1 MDKNKIEVFAKQ
13 IKSELKFDYNL
24 KKLNWFNIGGD
35 AKVFFKPDNLN
46 DLVTFLKTFGKS
58 EKIFVL
64 GAGSNILI
72 TDNKFDGFVVKL
84 GKNFSNISLLP
95 NNIIVAGSAV
105 SDKKLSNFAMENNIG
120 GFEFLL
126 CIPGTIGGG
135 LKINSGCFG
144 KEFKDILL
152 SVQVIDRKG
161 VIKTIPSSKIKF
173 GYRHSPLDKDLIFL
187 SASFQGKKKK
197 REEINKEINKLKEE
211 KNKRQP
217 SRIKTGGSTF
227 KNPINQTDIKVWEL
241 IKNSISTTKS
251 FGDAKISEKHAN
263 FFINIGSATS
273 NEMLQLIKKAH
284 GEVMKRF
291 KVNLSLEVKLM
302 GFSEDEIEGL
312 C

>member
-35 AKVFFKPDNLN
+35 AKVFFKPDNLD

-105 SDKKLSNFAMENNIG
+105 SDKNLSNFAMENNIG
-120 GFEFLL
+120 GFEFLS

-135 LKINSGCFG
+135 LRINSGCFG

-173 GYRHSPLDKDLIFL
+173 GYRYSPLDKDLIFL
-187 SASFQGKKKK
+187 SASFQGKKKN

-211 KNKRQP
+211 KNRRQP

-251 FGDAKISEKHAN
+251 FGDAKISEKHCN
-263 FFINIGSATS
+263 FLVNSKNAKFEDMMKLINFIKSEVEKKKNI
-273 NEMLQLIKKAH
+273 K
-284 GEVMKRF
+284 
-291 KVNLSLEVKLM
+291 LET
-302 GFSEDEIEGL
+302 EIEIIE
-312 C
+312 

>member
-1 MDKNKIEVFAKQ
+1 MDKNKIEEFAKH

-35 AKVFFKPDNLN
+35 AKVFFKPDNLD

-120 GFEFLL
+120 GFEFLS

-135 LKINSGCFG
+135 LRINSGCFG

-152 SVQVIDRKG
+152 SVQVIDRNG

-187 SASFQGKKKK
+187 SASFQGKKKN

-211 KNKRQP
+211 KNRRQP

-251 FGDAKISEKHAN
+251 FGDAKISEKHCN
-263 FFINIGSATS
+263 FLVNSKNAKFEDMMKLINFIKSEVEKKKNI
-273 NEMLQLIKKAH
+273 K
-284 GEVMKRF
+284 
-291 KVNLSLEVKLM
+291 LET
-302 GFSEDEIEGL
+302 EIEIIE
-312 C
+312 

>member
-1 MDKNKIEVFAKQ
+1 MNKNKIEVFAKQ

-35 AKVFFKPDNLN
+35 AKVFFKPDNLD

-72 TDNKFDGFVVKL
+72 TDKKFDGFVVKL

-95 NNIIVAGSAV
+95 NNIVVAGSAV
-105 SDKKLSNFAMENNIG
+105 SDKNLSNFAMENNIG
-120 GFEFLL
+120 GFEFLS

-135 LKINSGCFG
+135 LRINSGCFG

-152 SVQVIDRKG
+152 SVQVIDRNG
-161 VIKTIPSSKIKF
+161 IIKTIPSSKIKF

-187 SASFQGKKKK
+187 SASFQGKKKN

-211 KNKRQP
+211 KNRRQP

-241 IKNSISTTKS
+241 IKNSIPTTKS
-251 FGDAKISEKHAN
+251 FGDAKISEKHCN
-263 FFINIGSATS
+263 FLVNSKNAKFEDMMKLINFIKSEVEKKKNI
-273 NEMLQLIKKAH
+273 K
-284 GEVMKRF
+284 
-291 KVNLSLEVKLM
+291 LET
-302 GFSEDEIEGL
+302 EIEIIE
-312 C
+312 

>member
-1 MDKNKIEVFAKQ
+1 MDKNKIEEFAKH

-35 AKVFFKPDNLN
+35 AKVFFKPDNLD

-120 GFEFLL
+120 GFEFLS

-135 LKINSGCFG
+135 LRINSGCFG
-144 KEFKDILL
+144 REFKDILL

-173 GYRHSPLDKDLIFL
+173 AYRHSPLDKDLIFL
-187 SASFQGKKKK
+187 SASFQGIKKNK
-197 REEINKEINKLKEE
+197 EEINKEINKLKEE
-211 KNKRQP
+211 KNRRQP

-241 IKNSISTTKS
+241 IKTSISTTKS
-251 FGDAKISEKHAN
+251 FGDAKISEKHCN
-263 FFINIGSATS
+263 FLVNSKNAKFEDMMKLINFIKSEVEKKKNI
-273 NEMLQLIKKAH
+273 K
-284 GEVMKRF
+284 
-291 KVNLSLEVKLM
+291 LET
-302 GFSEDEIEGL
+302 EIEIIE
-312 C
+312 

>member
-1 MDKNKIEVFAKQ
+1 MDKNKIEAFAKQ

-35 AKVFFKPDNLN
+35 AKFFFKPDNLD

-105 SDKKLSNFAMENNIG
+105 SDKNLSNFAMENNIG
-120 GFEFLL
+120 GFEFLS

-135 LKINSGCFG
+135 LRINSGCFG

-187 SASFQGKKKK
+187 SASFQGKKKN

-211 KNKRQP
+211 KNRRQP

-241 IKNSISTTKS
+241 IKNSIPTTKS
-251 FGDAKISEKHAN
+251 FGDAKISEKHCN
-263 FFINIGSATS
+263 FLVNSKNAKFEDMMKLINFIKSEVEKKKNI
-273 NEMLQLIKKAH
+273 K
-284 GEVMKRF
+284 
-291 KVNLSLEVKLM
+291 LET
-302 GFSEDEIEGL
+302 EIEIIE
-312 C
+312 

>member
-1 MDKNKIEVFAKQ
+1 MDKNKIEEFAKH

-35 AKVFFKPDNLN
+35 TKVFFKPDNLD

-64 GAGSNILI
+64 GAGA
-72 TDNKFDGFVVKL
+72 KL

-105 SDKKLSNFAMENNIG
+105 SDKNLSNFAMENNIG
-120 GFEFLL
+120 GFEFLS

-135 LKINSGCFG
+135 LRINSGCFG

-161 VIKTIPSSKIKF
+161 LIKTIPSSKIKF
-173 GYRHSPLDKDLIFL
+173 GYRYSPLDKDLIFL
-187 SASFQGKKKK
+187 SASFQGKKKN

-211 KNKRQP
+211 KNRRQP

-241 IKNSISTTKS
+241 IKNSIPTTKS
-251 FGDAKISEKHAN
+251 FGDAKISEKHCN
-263 FFINIGSATS
+263 FLVNSKNAKFEDMMKLINFIKSEVEKKKNI
-273 NEMLQLIKKAH
+273 K
-284 GEVMKRF
+284 
-291 KVNLSLEVKLM
+291 LET
-302 GFSEDEIEGL
+302 EIEIIE
-312 C
+312 

>member
-1 MDKNKIEVFAKQ
+1 MDKNKLEEFAKH

-35 AKVFFKPDNLN
+35 AKVFFKPDNLD
-46 DLVTFLKTFGKS
+46 DLVTFLKIFGKS

-84 GKNFSNISLLP
+84 GKNFSNISLLQ

-105 SDKKLSNFAMENNIG
+105 SDKNLSNFAMENNIG
-120 GFEFLL
+120 GFEFLS

-135 LKINSGCFG
+135 LRINSGCFG

-152 SVQVIDRKG
+152 SVQVIDRNG

-187 SASFQGKKKK
+187 SASFQGKKKN

-211 KNKRQP
+211 KNRRQP

-241 IKNSISTTKS
+241 IKSSIPTTKS
-251 FGDAKISEKHAN
+251 FGDAKISEKHCN
-263 FFINIGSATS
+263 FLVNSKNAKFEDMMKLINFIKSEVEKKKNI
-273 NEMLQLIKKAH
+273 K
-284 GEVMKRF
+284 
-291 KVNLSLEVKLM
+291 LET
-302 GFSEDEIEGL
+302 EIEIIE
-312 C
+312 

>member
-1 MDKNKIEVFAKQ
+1 MDKNKLEEFAKH

-35 AKVFFKPDNLN
+35 AKVFFKPDNLD
-46 DLVTFLKTFGKS
+46 DLVTFLKIFGKS

-84 GKNFSNISLLP
+84 GKNFSNISLLQ

-105 SDKKLSNFAMENNIG
+105 SDKNLSNFAMENNIG
-120 GFEFLL
+120 GFEFLS

-135 LKINSGCFG
+135 LRINSGCFG

-152 SVQVIDRKG
+152 SVQVIDRNG

-187 SASFQGKKKK
+187 SASFQGKKKN

-211 KNKRQP
+211 KNRRQP

-241 IKNSISTTKS
+241 IKNSIPTTKS
-251 FGDAKISEKHAN
+251 FGDAKISEKHCN
-263 FFINIGSATS
+263 FLVNSKNAKFEDMMKLINFIKSEVEKKKNI
-273 NEMLQLIKKAH
+273 K
-284 GEVMKRF
+284 
-291 KVNLSLEVKLM
+291 LET
-302 GFSEDEIEGL
+302 EIEIIE
-312 C
+312 

>member
-35 AKVFFKPDNLN
+35 AKVFFKPDNLD
-46 DLVTFLKTFGKS
+46 DLVTFLKTFGKD

-105 SDKKLSNFAMENNIG
+105 SDKNLSNFAMENNIG
-120 GFEFLL
+120 GFEFLS

-135 LKINSGCFG
+135 LRINSGCFG

-152 SVQVIDRKG
+152 SVQVIDRNG

-187 SASFQGKKKK
+187 SASFQGKKKN

-211 KNKRQP
+211 KNRRQP

-241 IKNSISTTKS
+241 IKNSIPTTKS
-251 FGDAKISEKHAN
+251 FGDAKISEKHCN
-263 FFINIGSATS
+263 FLVNSKNAKFEDMMKLINFIKSEVEKKKNI
-273 NEMLQLIKKAH
+273 K
-284 GEVMKRF
+284 
-291 KVNLSLEVKLM
+291 LET
-302 GFSEDEIEGL
+302 EIEIIE
-312 C
+312 

>member
-35 AKVFFKPDNLN
+35 AKVFFKPDNLD

-84 GKNFSNISLLP
+84 GKNFSNISLLQ

-105 SDKKLSNFAMENNIG
+105 SDKNLSNFAMENNIG
-120 GFEFLL
+120 GFEFLS

-135 LKINSGCFG
+135 LRINSGCFG

-161 VIKTIPSSKIKF
+161 VIKTIPSSKIEF

-187 SASFQGKKKK
+187 SASFQGKKKN
-197 REEINKEINKLKEE
+197 RDEINKEIDKLKEE
-211 KNKRQP
+211 KNRRQP

-227 KNPINQTDIKVWEL
+227 KNPINGSNKKVWE
-241 IKNSISTTKS
+241 IIRQSVPKNVN
-251 FGDAKISEKHAN
+251 FGDASISDKHAN
-263 FFINIGSATS
+263 FFINNGNA
-273 NEMLQLIKKAH
+273 NYNDMKQLIDFVKD
-284 GEVMKRF
+284 
-291 KVNLSLEVKLM
+291 KVKHKTGINLDLEIILV
-302 GFSEDEIEGL
+302 E
-312 C
+312 

>member
-35 AKVFFKPDNLN
+35 AKVFFKPDNLD

-72 TDNKFDGFVVKL
+72 TDNKFNGFVVKL

-105 SDKKLSNFAMENNIG
+105 SDKNLSNFAMENNIG
-120 GFEFLL
+120 GFEFLS
-126 CIPGTIGGG
+126 CIPGTVGGG
-135 LKINSGCFG
+135 LRINSGCFG

-187 SASFQGKKKK
+187 SASFQGKKKN

-211 KNKRQP
+211 KNRRQP

-241 IKNSISTTKS
+241 IKNSIPTTKS
-251 FGDAKISEKHAN
+251 FGDAKISEKHCN
-263 FFINIGSATS
+263 FLVNSKNAKFEDMMKLINFIKSEVEKKKNI
-273 NEMLQLIKKAH
+273 K
-284 GEVMKRF
+284 
-291 KVNLSLEVKLM
+291 LET
-302 GFSEDEIEGL
+302 EIEIIE
-312 C
+312 

>member
-1 MDKNKIEVFAKQ
+1 MDKNKIEKFAKH

-35 AKVFFKPDNLN
+35 AKVFFKPDNLD

-105 SDKKLSNFAMENNIG
+105 SDKNLSNFAMENNIG
-120 GFEFLL
+120 GFEFLS

-135 LKINSGCFG
+135 LRINSGCFG

-173 GYRHSPLDKDLIFL
+173 AYRHSPLDKDLIFL
-187 SASFQGKKKK
+187 SASFQGIKKNK
-197 REEINKEINKLKEE
+197 EEINKEINKLKEE
-211 KNKRQP
+211 KNRRQP

-241 IKNSISTTKS
+241 IKNSIPTTKS
-251 FGDAKISEKHAN
+251 FGDAKISEKHCN
-263 FFINIGSATS
+263 FLVNSKNAKFEDMMKLINFIKSEVEKKKNI
-273 NEMLQLIKKAH
+273 K
-284 GEVMKRF
+284 
-291 KVNLSLEVKLM
+291 LET
-302 GFSEDEIEGL
+302 EIEIIE
-312 C
+312 

>member
-1 MDKNKIEVFAKQ
+1 MDKNKIEEFAKH

-35 AKVFFKPDNLN
+35 AKVFFKPDNLD

-72 TDNKFDGFVVKL
+72 TDNKFNGFVVKL

-105 SDKKLSNFAMENNIG
+105 SDKNLSNFAMENNIG
-120 GFEFLL
+120 GFEFLS

-135 LKINSGCFG
+135 LRINSGCFG

-187 SASFQGKKKK
+187 SASFQGKKKN

-211 KNKRQP
+211 KNRRQP

-241 IKNSISTTKS
+241 IKNSIPTTKS
-251 FGDAKISEKHAN
+251 FGDAKISEKHCN
-263 FFINIGSATS
+263 FLVNSKNAKFEDMMKLINFIKSEVEKKKNI
-273 NEMLQLIKKAH
+273 K
-284 GEVMKRF
+284 
-291 KVNLSLEVKLM
+291 LET
-302 GFSEDEIEGL
+302 EIEIIE
-312 C
+312 

>member
-1 MDKNKIEVFAKQ
+1 MDKNKIEEFAKH

-35 AKVFFKPDNLN
+35 AKVFFKPDNLD

-84 GKNFSNISLLP
+84 GKNFSNISLLQ

-105 SDKKLSNFAMENNIG
+105 SDKNLSNFAMENNIG
-120 GFEFLL
+120 GFEFLS

-135 LKINSGCFG
+135 LRINSGCFG

-152 SVQVIDRKG
+152 SVQVIDRNG
-161 VIKTIPSSKIKF
+161 IIKTIPSSKIKF

-187 SASFQGKKKK
+187 SASFQGKKKN

-211 KNKRQP
+211 KNRRQP

-241 IKNSISTTKS
+241 IKSSIPTTKS
-251 FGDAKISEKHAN
+251 FGDAKISEKHCN
-263 FFINIGSATS
+263 FLVNSKNAKFEDMMKLINFIKSEVEKKKNI
-273 NEMLQLIKKAH
+273 K
-284 GEVMKRF
+284 
-291 KVNLSLEVKLM
+291 LET
-302 GFSEDEIEGL
+302 EIEIIE
-312 C
+312 

>member
-1 MDKNKIEVFAKQ
+1 MDKNKIEEFAKH

-35 AKVFFKPDNLN
+35 AKVFFKPDNLD
-46 DLVTFLKTFGKS
+46 DLVTFLKTFGKR

-84 GKNFSNISLLP
+84 GKNFSNISLLQ

-105 SDKKLSNFAMENNIG
+105 SDKNLSNFAMENNIG
-120 GFEFLL
+120 GFEFLS

-135 LKINSGCFG
+135 LRINSGCFG

-152 SVQVIDRKG
+152 SVQVIDRNG

-187 SASFQGKKKK
+187 SASFQGKKKN

-211 KNKRQP
+211 KNRRQP

-241 IKNSISTTKS
+241 IKNSIPTTKS
-251 FGDAKISEKHAN
+251 FGDAKISEKHCN
-263 FFINIGSATS
+263 FLVNSKNAKFEDMMKLINFIKSEVEKKKNI
-273 NEMLQLIKKAH
+273 K
-284 GEVMKRF
+284 
-291 KVNLSLEVKLM
+291 LET
-302 GFSEDEIEGL
+302 EIEIIE
-312 C
+312 

>member
-35 AKVFFKPDNLN
+35 TKVFFKPDNLD

-105 SDKKLSNFAMENNIG
+105 SDKNLSNFAMENNIG
-120 GFEFLL
+120 GFEFLS

-135 LKINSGCFG
+135 LRINSGCFG

-152 SVQVIDRKG
+152 SVQVIDRNG

-187 SASFQGKKKK
+187 SASFQGKKKN

-211 KNKRQP
+211 KNRRQP

-251 FGDAKISEKHAN
+251 FGDAKISEKHCN
-263 FFINIGSATS
+263 FLVNSKNAKFEDMMKLINFIKSEVEKKKNI
-273 NEMLQLIKKAH
+273 K
-284 GEVMKRF
+284 
-291 KVNLSLEVKLM
+291 LET
-302 GFSEDEIEGL
+302 EIEIIE
-312 C
+312 

>member
-1 MDKNKIEVFAKQ
+1 MDKNKIEEFAKH

-35 AKVFFKPDNLN
+35 AKVFFKPDNLD
-46 DLVTFLKTFGKS
+46 DLVTFLKTVGKD

-72 TDNKFDGFVVKL
+72 TDNKFDGFVIKL

-105 SDKKLSNFAMENNIG
+105 SDKNLSNFAMENNIG
-120 GFEFLL
+120 GFEFLS

-135 LKINSGCFG
+135 LRINSGCFG

-173 GYRHSPLDKDLIFL
+173 DYRHSPLDKDLIFL
-187 SASFQGKKKK
+187 SASFQGKKKN

-211 KNKRQP
+211 KNRRQP

-251 FGDAKISEKHAN
+251 FGDAKISEKHCN
-263 FFINIGSATS
+263 FLVNSKNAKFEDMMKLINFIKSEVEKKKNI
-273 NEMLQLIKKAH
+273 K
-284 GEVMKRF
+284 
-291 KVNLSLEVKLM
+291 LET
-302 GFSEDEIEGL
+302 EIEIIE
-312 C
+312 